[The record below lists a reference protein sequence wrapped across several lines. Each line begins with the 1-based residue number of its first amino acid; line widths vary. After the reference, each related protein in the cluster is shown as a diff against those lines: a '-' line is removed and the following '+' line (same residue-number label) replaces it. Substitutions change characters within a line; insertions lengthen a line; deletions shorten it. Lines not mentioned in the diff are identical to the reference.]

1 MMFSRLSAISQNISH
16 TFQVVLIDVPCL
28 ACIVAQREGEG
39 EGAKRCGRR
48 EEGGREG
55 SGCNKDPHCWIFVA
69 EHPFGLQSWN
79 LAGLLI
85 LRCSFS

>member
-48 EEGGREG
+48 EEGKGVDATKTHIVG
-55 SGCNKDPHCWIFVA
+55 YLWLSTLLA
-69 EHPFGLQSWN
+69 YN
-79 LAGLLI
+79 LGTWQD
-85 LRCSFS
+85 C